1 MCLSAQR
8 GTGLPTLRDD
18 RDGSGPRRRFEFYVP
33 HSDTQQHN
41 AGHDAGAQQ
50 RGAGHDAQR
59 RGSGLRLAALL
70 RDRGPVSC
78 HAE

>member
-8 GTGLPTLRDD
+8 GTGLPTLRDN
-18 RDGSGPRRRFEFYVP
+18 RDGPGPLRRFEFYVP
-33 HSDTQQHN
+33 HSDTEQLS

-59 RGSGLRLAALL
+59 RGSGLKLAAFH
-70 RDRGPVSC
+70 RDCGPVSC
-78 HAE
+78 RAE

>member
-18 RDGSGPRRRFEFYVP
+18 RDGPGPRRRFEFYVP

-41 AGHDAGAQQ
+41 AGHGAGAQR

-59 RGSGLRLAALL
+59 RGGGLWLAAL
-70 RDRGPVSC
+70 RRVCGPVSC
-78 HAE
+78 RAE